1 MKRIEEF
8 KGYRT
13 EMTYDAASGKFVAQ
27 KAENPD
33 FAAES
38 RSENKKQPRSSIS
51 KIKKTAKSKIPSQML
66 AAE

>member
-1 MKRIEEF
+1 MKRIDEF

-13 EMTYDAASGKFVAQ
+13 EITYDAASGKFVAQ
-27 KAENPD
+27 KAENPN

-38 RSENKKQPRSSIS
+38 RSKNKNQPRLSIS
-51 KIKKTAKSKIPSQML
+51 KIKKVAKSEIRSQML